1 MDREEKLACLRLI
14 RTPNIGPMTFS
25 LLLQRYGSAIEA
37 LRAVPELAK
46 RGGRSLKPAGR
57 ALAEAEL
64 QANEDA
70 GASLLFKGAGD
81 YPARLA
87 QFDDA
92 PPVLSVRGSPH
103 LLSRPSVG
111 IVGARNASINAQ
123 RLAQSL
129 AEDLAAEGYVIVS
142 GLARGIDAAAH
153 NGALAGG
160 TVAVIAGGID
170 IIYPPE
176 NADLH
181 ESIAQTG
188 LLVAEMPPG
197 TQPTPRHF
205 PIRNRIIGALA
216 LGVVVVEAAERSGSL
231 ITAREAGERGGE
243 VMAIP
248 GSPLD
253 PRSQGCNHLIREGAT
268 LVRGAGD
275 FLECLARP
283 AAATLPDPAD
293 WRQARL
299 APGKPEEIDRCRS
312 AILEGLGPEGTDI
325 DEVIRWCGMPASTVL
340 AAIPEL
346 EIAGRLTRHHGNR
359 ICLVVIR

>member
-70 GASLLFKGAGD
+70 GASL
-81 YPARLA
+81 
-87 QFDDA
+87 
-92 PPVLSVRGSPH
+92 
-103 LLSRPSVG
+103 
-111 IVGARNASINAQ
+111 
-123 RLAQSL
+123 
-129 AEDLAAEGYVIVS
+129 
-142 GLARGIDAAAH
+142 
-153 NGALAGG
+153 
-160 TVAVIAGGID
+160 
-170 IIYPPE
+170 
-176 NADLH
+176 
-181 ESIAQTG
+181 
-188 LLVAEMPPG
+188 
-197 TQPTPRHF
+197 
-205 PIRNRIIGALA
+205 
-216 LGVVVVEAAERSGSL
+216 
-231 ITAREAGERGGE
+231 
-243 VMAIP
+243 
-248 GSPLD
+248 
-253 PRSQGCNHLIREGAT
+253 
-268 LVRGAGD
+268 
-275 FLECLARP
+275 
-283 AAATLPDPAD
+283 PDPAD

-340 AAIPEL
+340 AAILEL